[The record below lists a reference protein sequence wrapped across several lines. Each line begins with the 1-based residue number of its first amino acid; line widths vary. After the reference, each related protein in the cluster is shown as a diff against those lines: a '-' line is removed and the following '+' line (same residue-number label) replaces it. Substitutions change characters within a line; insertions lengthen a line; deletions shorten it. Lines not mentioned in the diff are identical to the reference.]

1 MGKKRK
7 YNKDSKVNSKPSSK
21 KNKQPSRGITTDA
34 FANVLARLGA
44 GTPNLLEGTD
54 YPMTRLTQNF
64 QLMNSLYRSH
74 WIVRK
79 VIDCIPED
87 MCKNWIKI
95 NSQMTPDAL
104 DRFTKLQRTTRVQ
117 RDILQA
123 LKWARLYGGS
133 GAVIIIDGHED
144 ILDSPLDYDM
154 IMPGSFK
161 GMIVTDRW
169 CGLTPS
175 EEIIEDIA
183 SPDFG
188 LPAYYDWNTETG
200 GTVKVHH
207 SRVLRFIGRDLPNW
221 ERYSEQQWG
230 ASEIEIIFDELKKR
244 DNTSWNI
251 AQLVFL
257 ANLRVLKM
265 TDLGELLA
273 IGDEQA
279 QKDLYN
285 TVQAQNW
292 LMSNMGMY
300 ILNKDD
306 DFQTHQYSFSGLND
320 IYESFMLDVAGAA
333 EIPVTK
339 LFGRSPAGFNAT
351 GESDLQNYYDIIE
364 QKQASQLY
372 PALDKL
378 LPIMFM
384 SEFGAIPDDLDYECN
399 PVGSSNETELAD
411 IVDKK
416 SNSIINVFNS
426 GLISQKTSLKELR
439 QMGEVT
445 GMFTNITD
453 EDIEN
458 ADDDTDP
465 TGDMPEDDN
474 DINFNLPLGDTLPAT
489 DGGKG
494 SGNFGHQGRPGEI
507 GGSGEGGGSGS
518 EAEKDCILKNCS
530 KEIQKIYDNNR
541 KNEKVITPVMN
552 DIAKELNSKMYGLE
566 FSVKTAS
573 SVENKIARKK
583 KVGFTEKEAIESMGD
598 IVRYTQLCEHNK
610 IADNTLKTIEILT
623 EKGYDVI
630 EIDNK
635 YLDTISDYKGV
646 HINAISPEGQ
656 KFELQIHSEESMDVK
671 NKIHPLYEEAR
682 NVNTS
687 KERSKELSRIMK
699 NISSKLPKPKDID
712 NIKNYKKG

>member
-1 MGKKRK
+1 MGKKKK

-21 KNKQPSRGITTDA
+21 KHKQPSKRTAMDA
-34 FANVLARLGA
+34 FSNVLARLGS
-44 GTPNLLEGTD
+44 GTTNLLEGTD

-95 NSQMTPDAL
+95 NSQMTTDDL

-117 RDILQA
+117 RDILQT
-123 LKWARLYGGS
+123 LKWARLYGGA

-144 ILDSPLDYDM
+144 ILDKPLDYDM

-200 GTVKVHH
+200 GPVKVHH

-265 TDLGELLA
+265 ADLGELLA
-273 IGDEQA
+273 IGDEEA
-279 QKDLYN
+279 KKDLYN
-285 TVQAQNW
+285 TIQAQNW

-300 ILNKDD
+300 ILNEKDG
-306 DFQTHQYSFSGLND
+306 FETHQYTFSGLNE
-320 IYESFMLDVAGAA
+320 IYESFMLDIAGAA

-364 QKQASQLY
+364 QKQKSQLC

-384 SEFGAIPDDLDYECN
+384 SEFGAIPDDLDYKFN
-399 PVGSSNETELAD
+399 PIGSPSEGELAD

-416 SNSIINVFNS
+416 TNAIINVHNE
-426 GLISQKTSLKELR
+426 GLISQKTALLELKE
-439 QMGEVT
+439 MSEST
-445 GMFTNITD
+445 GMFTNITNK
-453 EDIEN
+453 DIAN

-465 TGDMPEDDN
+465 TGDMPIENNLLGYNPTEDY
-474 DINFNLPLGDTLPAT
+474 INEET
-489 DGGKG
+489 
-494 SGNFGHQGRPGEI
+494 E
-507 GGSGEGGGSGS
+507 
-518 EAEKDCILKNCS
+518 
-530 KEIQKIYDNNR
+530 
-541 KNEKVITPVMN
+541 
-552 DIAKELNSKMYGLE
+552 
-566 FSVKTAS
+566 
-573 SVENKIARKK
+573 ENKI
-583 KVGFTEKEAIESMGD
+583 D
-598 IVRYTQLCEHNK
+598 
-610 IADNTLKTIEILT
+610 
-623 EKGYDVI
+623 
-630 EIDNK
+630 
-635 YLDTISDYKGV
+635 
-646 HINAISPEGQ
+646 
-656 KFELQIHSEESMDVK
+656 
-671 NKIHPLYEEAR
+671 
-682 NVNTS
+682 
-687 KERSKELSRIMK
+687 
-699 NISSKLPKPKDID
+699 
-712 NIKNYKKG
+712 

>member
-1 MGKKRK
+1 MGKKKK
-7 YNKDSKVNSKPSSK
+7 YNRDSKVKSKPSSK
-21 KNKQPSRGITTDA
+21 KNKQPSKGIAMDA
-34 FANVLARLGA
+34 FSNVLARLGA

-95 NSQMTPDAL
+95 NSQMTTDDL

-117 RDILQA
+117 RDILQT
-123 LKWARLYGGS
+123 LKWARLYGGA

-144 ILDSPLDYDM
+144 ILDKPLDYDM

-265 TDLGELLA
+265 ADLGELLA

-279 QKDLYN
+279 QKDLY
-285 TVQAQNW
+285 TTIEIQNQ
-292 LMSNMGMY
+292 LMSNMGIYVM
-300 ILNKDD
+300 NNDD
-306 DFQTHQYSFSGLND
+306 NFETHQYTFSGLNE
-320 IYESFMLDVAGAA
+320 IYESFMLDIAGAA

-364 QKQASQLY
+364 QKQKSQLC

-384 SEFGAIPDDLDYECN
+384 SEFGAIPDDLDYKFN
-399 PVGSSNETELAD
+399 PIGSPSENELAD

-416 SNSIINVFNS
+416 TNAIINVHNE
-426 GLISQKTSLKELR
+426 GLISQKTALLELKE
-439 QMGEVT
+439 MSEST
-445 GMFTNITD
+445 GMFTNITNK
-453 EDIEN
+453 DIAN
-458 ADDDTDP
+458 ADDDVDP
-465 TGDMPEDDN
+465 TGDMPIENNLLGYNPIED
-474 DINFNLPLGDTLPAT
+474 
-489 DGGKG
+489 
-494 SGNFGHQGRPGEI
+494 
-507 GGSGEGGGSGS
+507 
-518 EAEKDCILKNCS
+518 
-530 KEIQKIYDNNR
+530 Y
-541 KNEKVITPVMN
+541 V
-552 DIAKELNSKMYGLE
+552 
-566 FSVKTAS
+566 
-573 SVENKIARKK
+573 
-583 KVGFTEKEAIESMGD
+583 
-598 IVRYTQLCEHNK
+598 
-610 IADNTLKTIEILT
+610 
-623 EKGYDVI
+623 
-630 EIDNK
+630 
-635 YLDTISDYKGV
+635 
-646 HINAISPEGQ
+646 
-656 KFELQIHSEESMDVK
+656 SEEV
-671 NKIHPLYEEAR
+671 EE
-682 NVNTS
+682 
-687 KERSKELSRIMK
+687 
-699 NISSKLPKPKDID
+699 D
-712 NIKNYKKG
+712 G

>member
-1 MGKKRK
+1 
-7 YNKDSKVNSKPSSK
+7 
-21 KNKQPSRGITTDA
+21 
-34 FANVLARLGA
+34 
-44 GTPNLLEGTD
+44 
-54 YPMTRLTQNF
+54 MTRLTQNF

-87 MCKNWIKI
+87 MCKNWFDIK
-95 NSQMTPDAL
+95 SQLKPEIFK
-104 DRFTKLQRTTRVQ
+104 RFDTLQRTARVK
-117 RDILQA
+117 RDILEG
-123 LKWARLYGGS
+123 LKWGRLYGGA

-144 ILDSPLDYDM
+144 ILDQKLDYDM

-169 CGLTPS
+169 SGLTPA
-175 EEIIEDIA
+175 EEIIEDLGD
-183 SPDFG
+183 PDFG
-188 LPAYYDWNTETG
+188 LPEYYYWSTETG
-200 GTVKVHH
+200 ENIKVHH
-207 SRVLRFIGRDLPNW
+207 SRVLRFIGRNLPNW
-221 ERYSEQQWG
+221 EKYAEQQWG
-230 ASEIEIIFDELKKR
+230 ASEIEVIFDELKKR

-265 TDLGELLA
+265 ADLGELLA

-279 QKDLYN
+279 QKDLY
-285 TVQAQNW
+285 TTIEIQNQ
-292 LMSNMGMY
+292 LMSNMGIYVM
-300 ILNKDD
+300 NNDD
-306 DFQTHQYSFSGLND
+306 NFETHQYTFSGLNE
-320 IYESFMLDVAGAA
+320 IYESFMLDVSGAA
-333 EIPVTK
+333 EIPVTR

-351 GESDLQNYYDIIE
+351 GESDMKNYYDLIE
-364 QKQASQLY
+364 QKQESQLR
-372 PALDKL
+372 PVLDKL
-378 LPIMFM
+378 VPIMFM
-384 SEFGAIPDDLDYECN
+384 SEFGAIPDDLDYEFN
-399 PVGSSNETELAD
+399 PIGSPSEDELSN

-416 SNSIINVFNS
+416 TNSIINVFNA

-439 QMGEVT
+439 QMSEST

-453 EDIEN
+453 EDIAN
-458 ADDDTDP
+458 ADDDIDP

-474 DINFNLPLGDTLPAT
+474 DINFNLPLGDMLPAT

-530 KEIQKIYDNNR
+530 KEIQKIYDNNM
-541 KNEKVITPVMN
+541 KNEKVITTVMN

-573 SVENKIARKK
+573 SVEDKIARKK
-583 KVGFTEKEAIESMGD
+583 KIGFTEKEAIESMGD
-598 IVRYTQLCEHNK
+598 IVRYTQLCEHDK

-687 KERSKELSRIMK
+687 KERSKELSQIMK